1 MSLLGIIG
9 GMGPAATDLLYR
21 RIIDRTDAQCD
32 QDHLDMIILNH
43 ASIPD
48 RTAAILG
55 GNTREVE
62 EKLVADAKFLEKSGA
77 GAIAIPCNTSHY
89 FYDAIAGG
97 VNIPVINMVRE
108 TVRYVKETGRKK
120 VCVLA
125 TDGTIA
131 AGVYEKEIKNAGMEY
146 FCPSGEIQKT
156 VMHIIYDQIKKGFD
170 GSGEDFR
177 KIHRCIKEN
186 GCDGAILAC
195 TELSVFR
202 AAADLSDFY
211 TDALEIL
218 CERAILSCGKKLR
231 ERV

>member
-1 MSLLGIIG
+1 MGILGIIG

-32 QDHLDMIILNH
+32 QEHLDMIILNH

-48 RTAAILG
+48 RTAAILS

-62 EKLVADAKFLEKSGA
+62 EKLISDARFLEKSGA
-77 GAIAIPCNTSHY
+77 TAIAIPCNTSHY
-89 FYDAIAGG
+89 FYDAISGG
-97 VNIPVINMVRE
+97 VEIEVINMVRE
-108 TVRYVKETGRKK
+108 TARYVKELGRKR

-125 TDGTIA
+125 TDGTMA
-131 AGVYEKEIKNAGMEY
+131 TGVYEKELAAAGVEY
-146 FCPSGEIQKT
+146 VRPDGEVQKT

-170 GSGEDFR
+170 GSMEDFE
-177 KIHRCIKEN
+177 KIHRFVKSK

-195 TELSVFR
+195 TELSVLR
-202 AAADLSDFY
+202 TSTDLSDFY

-218 CERAILSCGKKLR
+218 CERAIVTCGKALR